1 MFYKTENR
9 KTTPHTIINYMDY
22 ARNAFILYQ
31 IKRENI
37 KQKKKLLISDKYYLV
52 DPGFYFILF
61 LMGPLKGI
69 GVSY

>member
-1 MFYKTENR
+1 
-9 KTTPHTIINYMDY
+9 MDY

-52 DPGFYFILF
+52 DSGFYFIL
-61 LMGPLKGI
+61 MDPLKGI

>member
-37 KQKKKLLISDKYYLV
+37 KQKRKLLISDKYYLV
-52 DPGFYFILF
+52 DPGFYFIL
-61 LMGPLKGI
+61 MGPLKGI
-69 GVSY
+69 RVSY